1 MEELHHGS
9 RVELGDLGKRSP
21 LVIHS
26 VNGSTF
32 GKVTSDD
39 DDVLVYDKTTRE
51 SLTVKAGLLTR
62 HKPTREELI
71 GRWTRQADVFLIAM
85 LKHADKRMKEAEKRA
100 AKAEAELARV
110 TAVSKKDRRL
120 FIEEAAY
127 KELRDKITLLETTL
141 GEKRKDLDLY
151 MSRYHALAKP
161 EAKKLEDL

>member
-39 DDVLVYDKTTRE
+39 DEVLVYDKTTRE

-85 LKHADKRMKEAEKRA
+85 LKYADKRMREAEKRA

-127 KELRDKITLLETTL
+127 KELRDKIIRLETTL
-141 GEKRKDLDLY
+141 GKTRKDLDLY
-151 MSRYHALAKP
+151 DEYIIEPTASAVG
-161 EAKKLEDL
+161 

>member
-26 VNGSTF
+26 VNGSTL

-39 DDVLVYDKTTRE
+39 DDVLVYDKGTGE
-51 SLTVKAGLLTR
+51 NLTVKAGLLTR

-85 LKHADKRMKEAEKRA
+85 LKHADRRMREAERRA
-100 AKAEAELARV
+100 DEAERRLKE
-110 TAVSKKDRRL
+110 TLAVSKRDRRL

-141 GEKRKDLDLY
+141 GETRKDLDLY

>member
-32 GKVTSDD
+32 GKVTSNDN
-39 DDVLVYDKTTRE
+39 DVLVY
-51 SLTVKAGLLTR
+51 VKAGLLTR

-85 LKHADKRMKEAEKRA
+85 LKHADKRMREAERRA
-100 AKAEAELARV
+100 EEAERRLKE
-110 TAVSKKDRRL
+110 TLAVSKRDRRL

-141 GEKRKDLDLY
+141 GETRKDLDLY